1 MGKFYN
7 DFWECKRINNISK
20 NDPFQAKELYDVYFQ
35 KYPFDYITYVYYAM
49 LLLTLND
56 SQKAEEIIDDIEEN
70 KKGIELDLKS
80 EGKIARLDKS
90 LIYAKLKLYSY
101 YNKYYTALNYYIAN
115 YEKLMNSKMSIVPF
129 YCRGKLN
136 SLDKSTRDDNIYIY
150 RQIIDYQYDDFFE
163 HIQRHLPDY
172 NVGQQEPNK
181 YLFATD
187 FDIEK
192 IIAEVKKYM
201 PSSLSVF
208 PTFISD
214 NYLFKYDCCGR
225 EGYKTTDYFVVV
237 TFHGTKDI
245 ITMFPALFYTNI
257 KYVDLNYLK
266 QEKEKPYVRTRSQID
281 KFNKKYNLK

>member
-1 MGKFYN
+1 
-7 DFWECKRINNISK
+7 
-20 NDPFQAKELYDVYFQ
+20 
-35 KYPFDYITYVYYAM
+35 
-49 LLLTLND
+49 
-56 SQKAEEIIDDIEEN
+56 
-70 KKGIELDLKS
+70 
-80 EGKIARLDKS
+80 
-90 LIYAKLKLYSY
+90 
-101 YNKYYTALNYYIAN
+101 
-115 YEKLMNSKMSIVPF
+115 MNSKMSIVPF

-136 SLDKSTRDDNIYIY
+136 SLDKSNRDDSIYIY

-172 NVGQQEPNK
+172 NVGQQKPNK

-245 ITMFPALFYTNI
+245 ITM
-257 KYVDLNYLK
+257 
-266 QEKEKPYVRTRSQID
+266 
-281 KFNKKYNLK
+281 